1 MVKEEGVHSIEAR
14 VEVEGEEVEVVVTV
28 EVAQY
33 SRNLASRFFC
43 SSSSRSPDATAEF
56 LFSESSSGCTPV
68 LLIATFSSS
77 QISSIILFFLP
88 AQAVVLRVEVE
99 VVEDT
104 KKNLPLLS
112 FARPDLDL
120 TLSPAASAEMT
131 TAARAAPRTSRRQCQ

>member
-14 VEVEGEEVEVVVTV
+14 VEVEGEDVEVVVTV

-43 SSSSRSPDATAEF
+43 SSSSRSPDTTAEF

-88 AQAVVLRVEVE
+88 AQAVVMALVDEDQQMVVVLRVEVE

-112 FARPDLDL
+112 FARPDLGFIVSCCL
-120 TLSPAASAEMT
+120 
-131 TAARAAPRTSRRQCQ
+131 C